1 MTLDTFEPTKIPYW
15 SSVEVG
21 QAYTAK
27 LMEFGSANIN
37 WVFKFAGDL
46 SAAKSPTDFA
56 NVLVDH
62 TRQQFESL
70 TERFDELSVLV
81 DNTTSKEDDAAVLGL
96 GD

>member
-1 MTLDTFEPTKIPYW
+1 MN
-15 SSVEVG
+15 SV
-21 QAYTAK
+21 
-27 LMEFGSANIN
+27 S
-37 WVFKFAGDL
+37 KFAGDL

-56 NVLVDH
+56 NVLVDY

-81 DNTTSKEDDAAVLGL
+81 NKTTSKEDDAVVLGL

>member
-1 MTLDTFEPTKIPYW
+1 M
-15 SSVEVG
+15 
-21 QAYTAK
+21 
-27 LMEFGSANIN
+27 
-37 WVFKFAGDL
+37 

-56 NVLVDH
+56 NVLVDY

-81 DNTTSKEDDAAVLGL
+81 NKTTSKEDDAVVLGL